1 MAENDSGLSFV
12 SGFLLGG
19 LVGGVVG
26 MLLAPKP
33 GEETRADLVGQSELL
48 RSRAEE
54 IAAQINANIAPTMES
69 VRDQVNTAMDAL
81 LERIEPSEDRITDVR
96 GGDVSEKASDT
107 V

>member
-33 GEETRADLVGQSELL
+33 GEETRADLVGKSQLL

-54 IAAQINANIAPTMES
+54 IAAQINANIAPTRES

-81 LERIEPSEDRITDVR
+81 LERIEPSEDRITYVR